1 MPDDSSFVELMTR
14 LEAGDQEAA
23 TLLFRRYA
31 HQLIALARHRLD
43 HLILQ
48 KVDPEDVVQSVFHSF
63 FRRHRDGKFKLDNWE
78 SLWGMLA
85 IITVRKC
92 SHKNRHFHTQAHDA
106 RKEVHPAPY
115 WEEAGVSWEAIAHEP
130 TPADAAIL
138 AEIVENVLSQLDD
151 RDKTIVRLTLQGWSV
166 SRISTQVG
174 RTERTVHRVLERVRE
189 RLEQDLCRNPVE
201 S

>member
-1 MPDDSSFVELMTR
+1 MDLMAR
-14 LEAGDQEAA
+14 LKAGDQEAA
-23 TLLFRRYA
+23 AHLFRRYA
-31 HQLIALARHRLD
+31 HQLIALARHKLD

-63 FRRHRDGKFKLDNWE
+63 FRRHRDGKFKLDNWK

-92 SHKNRHFHTQAHDA
+92 AHKNRHFHTQSHDA

-115 WEEAGVSWEAIAHEP
+115 WEEAGVSWEAIADEP

-138 AEIVENVLSQLDD
+138 AETIENILNHLDK
-151 RDKTIVRLTLQGWSV
+151 RDQEILRLTLQGYSV
-166 SRISTQVG
+166 SQISTRVD

-189 RLEQDLCRNPVE
+189 RLEMDLGRHPQE
-201 S
+201 A